1 MTLLDVSLWLMAA
14 VLLLMLLS
22 IVFGLVH
29 IAVMMA
35 KQQEF

>member
-14 VLLLMLLS
+14 VLLLVLLS

-29 IAVMMA
+29 MAVMMA
-35 KQQEF
+35 TQQEF